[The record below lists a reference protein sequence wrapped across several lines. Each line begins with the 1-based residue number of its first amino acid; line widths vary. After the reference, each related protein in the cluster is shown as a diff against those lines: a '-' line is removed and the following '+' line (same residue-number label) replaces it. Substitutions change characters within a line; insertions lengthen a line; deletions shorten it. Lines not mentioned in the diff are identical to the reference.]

1 MERYEEKI
9 KYIYEKISNK
19 QSQIFQTECEI
30 EKLEDDISKYKKLQE
45 RLPERHHFSWEQK
58 ERYNLL
64 SELKDFIKERAKIH
78 KRTPVAIASQIHHQK
93 WLMMSE
99 NFILEED
106 E

>member
-1 MERYEEKI
+1 VERYEFKI
-9 KYIYEKISNK
+9 KQLKMQVDNK

-30 EKLEDDISKYKKLQE
+30 EKLEEDIKNLKELRA
-45 RLPERHHFSWEQK
+45 RLPERHHFTWEQK

-64 SELKDFIKERAKIH
+64 NELKDFIDARAKIH

-93 WLMMSE
+93 WLMHSD
-99 NFILEED
+99 NFIMGD